1 MSLSEKIKVVKTG
14 LAVLAAGAMISG
26 VAYAKEINDKGWPVP
41 DETKD
46 YQLGQTFTT
55 EIPCEYKGKPV
66 LLKIQEE
73 RYASIPESNDASG
86 VKIYKK
92 WSFENQVFMYII
104 LEQKEHSDAYEL
116 TVLVDRDGNGSM
128 ETKYKNE
135 EITDELEKEGL
146 IPKWVI
152 EKTIESQKTE

>member
-1 MSLSEKIKVVKTG
+1 MEILEKIIKKSKIG
-14 LAVLAAGAMISG
+14 LAVLAVGAMING
-26 VAYAKEINDKGWPVP
+26 IAYAKEINDKGWPLP

-46 YQLGQTFTT
+46 YQLRQIFTT
-55 EIPCEYKGKPV
+55 EIPYEYKGKPV

-92 WSFENQVFMYII
+92 WSFENQAFMYII
-104 LEQKEHSDAYEL
+104 LEQKEHSDAYDL

-128 ETKYKNE
+128 ETKY
-135 EITDELEKEGL
+135 TDAEELEQDG
-146 IPKWVI
+146 IPEWVL
-152 EKTIESQKTE
+152 EKAVKN